1 VKKPV
6 LGESNKGYIYRA
18 QGAFMMTRTEDRV
31 VKRKSFEYTVKAEE
45 MVTVIAVKR
54 TQAEGEKGVGGGEG
68 GEYSRLTSAGEDL
81 QKSAFP
87 RRLV

>member
-1 VKKPV
+1 
-6 LGESNKGYIYRA
+6 
-18 QGAFMMTRTEDRV
+18 MMTRTEDRV
-31 VKRKSFEYTVKAEE
+31 VKRKSFEYAVKAEE

-54 TQAEGEKGVGGGEG
+54 TQAEGEKGVGVGGGG